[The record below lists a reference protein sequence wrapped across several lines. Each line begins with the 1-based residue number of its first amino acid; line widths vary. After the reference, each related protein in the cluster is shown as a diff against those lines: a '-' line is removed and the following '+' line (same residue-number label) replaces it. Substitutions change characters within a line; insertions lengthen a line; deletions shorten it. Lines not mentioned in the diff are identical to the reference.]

1 MYQSRVDQYRSW
13 FTHACRCLRSNNIQS
28 SLVSPLV
35 LPSDEDK
42 KANAGALTNFEVLD
56 FLRSRGAAKDPTRVI
71 APIAASEFKVYDYL
85 VESAACNQTR
95 ESINE
100 LLEKCKK
107 YDLAKAEI
115 LNIINIRPAS
125 PVEIDPAMYQAMKSE
140 QYVKSFQEN
149 VEDIAHY
156 TKLSQPV
163 PTKEII
169 EESEKRMGE
178 GIEDLIEMVIT
189 VLPPP
194 PNQMNTEE
202 EVVAGDEEIADG
214 EQTTT
219 ETTTTTMAT
228 EN

>member
-1 MYQSRVDQYRSW
+1 MS
-13 FTHACRCLRSNNIQS
+13 CR
-28 SLVSPLV
+28 
-35 LPSDEDK
+35 K

-56 FLRSRGAAKDPTRVI
+56 FLRSRGAAKDPTR
-71 APIAASEFKVYDYL
+71 VYDYL

-125 PVEIDPAMYQAMKSE
+125 PVEIDPALYQAMKSE

-163 PTKEII
+163 PTKE
-169 EESEKRMGE
+169 
-178 GIEDLIEMVIT
+178 V
-189 VLPPP
+189 P
-194 PNQMNTEE
+194 
-202 EVVAGDEEIADG
+202 
-214 EQTTT
+214 
-219 ETTTTTMAT
+219 
-228 EN
+228 

>member
-1 MYQSRVDQYRSW
+1 MKKLINTEAGSHLLVNAWGAIIFEAHW
-13 FTHACRCLRSNNIQS
+13 FHPWS
-28 SLVSPLV
+28 SPVMKI
-35 LPSDEDK
+35 K

-125 PVEIDPAMYQAMKSE
+125 PVEIDP
-140 QYVKSFQEN
+140 
-149 VEDIAHY
+149 
-156 TKLSQPV
+156 
-163 PTKEII
+163 II

>member
-1 MYQSRVDQYRSW
+1 MK
-13 FTHACRCLRSNNIQS
+13 I
-28 SLVSPLV
+28 
-35 LPSDEDK
+35 K

-56 FLRSRGAAKDPTRVI
+56 FLRSRGAAKDPTR
-71 APIAASEFKVYDYL
+71 VYDYL

-125 PVEIDPAMYQAMKSE
+125 PVEIDP
-140 QYVKSFQEN
+140 
-149 VEDIAHY
+149 
-156 TKLSQPV
+156 
-163 PTKEII
+163 II

-194 PNQMNTEE
+194 PKQMNTEE
-202 EVVAGDEEIADG
+202 EVVAGDEEIVDG